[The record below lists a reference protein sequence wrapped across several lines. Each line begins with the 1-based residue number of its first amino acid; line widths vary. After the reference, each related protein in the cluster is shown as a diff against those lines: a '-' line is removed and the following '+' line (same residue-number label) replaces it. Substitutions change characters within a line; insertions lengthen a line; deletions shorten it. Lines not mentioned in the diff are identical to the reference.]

1 MKTKDIQEL
10 YQIKLHSMDT
20 ILHQI
25 SLMDQVENEQ
35 ELSEII
41 HSLLQAN
48 GKEALE
54 IFRNSK
60 TGEYDFNIMDVMMPV
75 MDGLEATKAIR
86 GLEREDA
93 RKIPI
98 IAMTANAFE
107 EDRKACL
114 DAGMD
119 EHIGK
124 PIDIPLLKRTITK
137 LLTKNH
143 KNRIYKGN

>member
-1 MKTKDIQEL
+1 MKTKEIQEL

-60 TGEYDFNIMDVMMPV
+60 MGEYDFIIMDVMMPV

-143 KNRIYKGN
+143 KNRIN